1 MAKASSKQPM
11 KPPFPVENV
20 PLELIDLD
28 LRNSRFPRD
37 AQSQSDALELML
49 TTAGDGCL
57 DLLKDL
63 TRTGQMN
70 SSDLPIV
77 VAHDE
82 RYVMMEGNRRLT
94 CLRLWTAPD
103 LLGRNESLEKQLL
116 SRVQRLVADSA
127 YGPPTELR
135 VAVAPS
141 ESDADV
147 WIERKHTGGAGGAGT
162 VEWGAAMKDR
172 RRARN
177 DPTKVSRAMAF
188 VDLVSREYEDESDI
202 QAALE
207 TVRSTRY
214 TMIQRFVDRS
224 VVRDMI
230 GMDFNDGKMTFRYG
244 SQATLPI
251 IRQVLN
257 DFARPKA
264 ESGKTWARELDTV
277 EDFRAYLNG
286 YPELLPSEEPR
297 TGPRRGK
304 GGQHAGGAASNT
316 SHPEGGA
323 GQQGDGDGQEG
334 SASEAPDS
342 EDQRPPRPT
351 SAREHIFR
359 GLVLD
364 EFTPRIQEMVRMTS
378 LLNVKRQNEIV
389 AVMLRVILDLTAYQ
403 FLKSHG
409 RDVPR
414 NLDERIKEAIKV
426 IEPNASDALGTAEQT
441 SPLRKAFHS
450 TTPTNIRLAQYA
462 VHDINS
468 GSTPTEVFTLAD
480 RYTPVLDAM
489 NSNMGSTPVK

>member
-1 MAKASSKQPM
+1 
-11 KPPFPVENV
+11 
-20 PLELIDLD
+20 
-28 LRNSRFPRD
+28 
-37 AQSQSDALELML
+37 
-49 TTAGDGCL
+49 
-57 DLLKDL
+57 
-63 TRTGQMN
+63 MN

-230 GMDFNDGKMTFRYG
+230 GI
-244 SQATLPI
+244 Q
-251 IRQVLN
+251 
-257 DFARPKA
+257 
-264 ESGKTWARELDTV
+264 
-277 EDFRAYLNG
+277 
-286 YPELLPSEEPR
+286 
-297 TGPRRGK
+297 RR
-304 GGQHAGGAASNT
+304 
-316 SHPEGGA
+316 
-323 GQQGDGDGQEG
+323 
-334 SASEAPDS
+334 
-342 EDQRPPRPT
+342 
-351 SAREHIFR
+351 
-359 GLVLD
+359 
-364 EFTPRIQEMVRMTS
+364 
-378 LLNVKRQNEIV
+378 
-389 AVMLRVILDLTAYQ
+389 
-403 FLKSHG
+403 
-409 RDVPR
+409 
-414 NLDERIKEAIKV
+414 
-426 IEPNASDALGTAEQT
+426 
-441 SPLRKAFHS
+441 
-450 TTPTNIRLAQYA
+450 
-462 VHDINS
+462 
-468 GSTPTEVFTLAD
+468 
-480 RYTPVLDAM
+480 
-489 NSNMGSTPVK
+489 